1 MKTLNEQIDRIKSV
15 MGLILEQPEYESFI
29 SANKFV
35 NCRGIRLT
43 SKGGS
48 DGNGG
53 GGGGLDKSQTVSWWE
68 NMTNPEMNQ
77 ISEEGKK
84 EAEKFH
90 QIYPNDDYLK
100 FFTALNRESIRF
112 NNFNTTGN
120 YDKYFSADGK
130 QMGTPKYEGAKAE
143 LMQNAWRNSVCYVIS
158 SDPWMFYYRVI
169 FGNKTD
175 TTYQD
180 FFNLFKT
187 SDTMKK
193 VVESF
198 YDKKRFVAQANK
210 LGASCN

>member
-1 MKTLNEQIDRIKSV
+1 MKTLNEQIGRIKSM
-15 MGLILEQPEYESFI
+15 MGLINEQEEYEKFVGS
-29 SANKFV
+29 NKFI
-35 NCRGIRLT
+35 NCVGSRLGVRRD
-43 SKGGS
+43 SGGS
-48 DGNGG
+48 GG
-53 GGGGLDKSQTVSWWE
+53 GGGVDKSQTVTWWE

-90 QIYPNDDYLK
+90 QTYTNDDYMK

-112 NNFNTTGN
+112 NTFNKNAG

-130 QMGTPKYEGAKAE
+130 TLGMPKYTGPNAE
-143 LMQNAWRNSVCYVIS
+143 LMENAWKNSVCYVITT
-158 SDPWMFYYRVI
+158 DPWIFYYRAI
-169 FGNKTD
+169 FGKNTE

-187 SDTMKK
+187 SDNMKK
-193 VVESF
+193 VVDGF
-198 YDKKRFVAQANK
+198 YDRKRFVDQANK

>member
-1 MKTLNEQIDRIKSV
+1 MKTLNEQIGRIKFM
-15 MGLILEQPEYESFI
+15 MGLINEQQEYEDFVG
-29 SANKFV
+29 ANKFI
-35 NCRGIRLT
+35 NCVGSRLRVKRD
-43 SKGGS
+43 SGGS
-48 DGNGG
+48 GG
-53 GGGGLDKSQTVSWWE
+53 GEIDKSQTVSWWE

-77 ISEEGKK
+77 MSEEGKK

-90 QIYPNDDYLK
+90 QIYTNDDYLK

-120 YDKYFSADGK
+120 YDKYFSTDGK

-143 LMQNAWRNSVCYVIS
+143 LMQNAWRNSVCYVIN
-158 SDPWMFYYRVI
+158 SDPWMFYYRAVL
-169 FGNKTD
+169 GKRTD

-187 SDTMKK
+187 SDVMKK

-198 YDKKRFVAQANK
+198 YDRKRFVEQANK